1 MGISS
6 PNPSSAG
13 MLDILLGGR
22 TASPKPPE
30 EETLGEKVRVVF
42 SGGLEAVVTG
52 TIQNQQTVAIALIL
66 NTSADPASV
75 PSIAPCMSPKILVV
89 FNGKGGV
96 GKTTTA
102 VNLAAI
108 FAQTQSVLL
117 VDADTQGSAAWWANR
132 GDRAL
137 GYDVSQESDP
147 VLLGKLK
154 EIDSYELIV
163 VDTPPALNSD
173 VLSAVI
179 PLADYLLLPTPPA
192 PMDIAALVQTV
203 KQSIVP
209 AGVAHRVLLT
219 KVDSRSLGEALE
231 AQTML
236 MELDIPACHAFVRT
250 YKAHERAALEGV
262 SITQLKGKNV
272 AEAKADYNRVANEI
286 KRDWKDS

>member
-1 MGISS
+1 
-6 PNPSSAG
+6 
-13 MLDILLGGR
+13 
-22 TASPKPPE
+22 
-30 EETLGEKVRVVF
+30 
-42 SGGLEAVVTG
+42 
-52 TIQNQQTVAIALIL
+52 
-66 NTSADPASV
+66 
-75 PSIAPCMSPKILVV
+75 MSPKILVV

-137 GYDVSQESDP
+137 GFDVSQESDP
-147 VLLGKLK
+147 ALLVKLK

-163 VDTPPALNSD
+163 VDTPPALNSE

-203 KQSIVP
+203 KKSIVP
-209 AGVAHRVLLT
+209 VGVAHRVLLT

-272 AEAKADYNRVANEI
+272 TEAKADYNRVANEI

>member
-1 MGISS
+1 
-6 PNPSSAG
+6 
-13 MLDILLGGR
+13 
-22 TASPKPPE
+22 
-30 EETLGEKVRVVF
+30 
-42 SGGLEAVVTG
+42 
-52 TIQNQQTVAIALIL
+52 
-66 NTSADPASV
+66 
-75 PSIAPCMSPKILVV
+75 MSPKILVV

-108 FAQTQSVLL
+108 FAETQSVLL
-117 VDADTQGSAAWWANR
+117 VDADTQASASWWADR
-132 GDRAL
+132 GDRTI
-137 GYDVSQESDP
+137 GCDVSQESDP
-147 VLLGKLK
+147 TLLAKLK

-163 VDTPPALNSD
+163 VDTPPALNSAA
-173 VLSAVI
+173 LAAVI

-203 KQSIVP
+203 KKSIVP
-209 AGVAHRVLLT
+209 SGVAHRVLLT